1 MNDEL
6 IKSHY
11 STVYIT
17 LISILLGVALADLVS
32 VFRTLEN
39 PDYFQWLSLIL
50 IVLLIMNAWIS
61 YSLHA
66 ISVKLIPIPAD
77 AVNVFAIS
85 IAHFTLNSFIIK
97 PHYQFYFAVCF
108 YSLVTTLTML
118 FTFYRASQ
126 FDSTVFFF
134 RFYRRVIVINIAG
147 LFLSAFFGW
156 LSLNGHLSKV
166 LEFATFAIA
175 YLSIFVWLM
184 LYWKVWK
191 SQLNK

>member
-1 MNDEL
+1 MNDEI

-17 LISILLGVALADLVS
+17 LISILLGVALADLIS
-32 VFRTLEN
+32 VFRSVQN

-50 IVLLIMNAWIS
+50 IVTLVMNAWIS

-66 ISVKLIPIPAD
+66 ISVKLIPVPAD
-77 AVNVFAIS
+77 AINVFAIS

-108 YSLVTTLTML
+108 YSLVTTCTILY
-118 FTFYRASQ
+118 TFYRASQ
-126 FDSTVFFF
+126 FNSKSFFF
-134 RFYRRVIVINIAG
+134 KSYRRVLFINIAG
-147 LFLSAFFGW
+147 IFISALFGW
-156 LSLNGHLSKV
+156 LSLKGHLSKTM
-166 LEFATFAIA
+166 EIITFGIA
-175 YLSIFVWLM
+175 YINVLVWIM

>member
-17 LISILLGVALADLVS
+17 LSSILLGVALADLVS
-32 VFRTLEN
+32 IFRTIEN
-39 PDYFQWLSLIL
+39 PDYFHWLSLIL

-97 PHYQFYFAVCF
+97 PHYQFYFAICF

-126 FDSTVFFF
+126 FDSKVFFF
-134 RFYRRVIVINIAG
+134 RSYRRVIVINIAG

-175 YLSIFVWLM
+175 YLCILVWLM
-184 LYWKVWK
+184 MYWKVWK